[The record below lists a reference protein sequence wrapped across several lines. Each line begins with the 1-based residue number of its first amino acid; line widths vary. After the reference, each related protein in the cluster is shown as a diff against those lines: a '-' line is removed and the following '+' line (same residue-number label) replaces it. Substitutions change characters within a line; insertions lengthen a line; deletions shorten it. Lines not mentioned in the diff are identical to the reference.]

1 MSPFDLPTD
10 ARPGRDQ
17 MVGQDELGNP
27 VYRTM
32 RGTQYTVPE
41 RVSMPAP
48 AMRDRFGMVG
58 EAARGATLGGIFD
71 VVKQLG
77 RGIYEGLE
85 QGVTAPRRALQG
97 QPMTMGDAAATAGMG
112 IVGAAGGAAPAGSL
126 RSGISRT
133 GEPEGIRAFHGS
145 PHDFDRFDMSKIGT
159 GEGNQ
164 AFGHGLYFAESEGV
178 ARSYRDALSEAPGIR
193 GILPEGQVFNDPN
206 IIAAE
211 RLPTPHGVVLEKVF
225 DRFQENA
232 SRQGLSRDAI
242 ANAIDGTE
250 QEIRNRMV
258 QRMRE
263 NPADRQRQIREFGF
277 DRTEKAYSDQLDYAS
292 SLRSRIDEL
301 EPVPGAGRM
310 YEVDIRANPDELLDW
325 DVPLASQPPAVQE
338 RFRSIAPDAPE
349 TAQGNRLLLEAYPPP
364 GQEVPGEFLGETA
377 TRRLREAGIPGI
389 RYLDADSR
397 AVGGTRNLVVFDE
410 NLISIVRKYG
420 IAGAATMLGVTAADV
435 QSALADNM
443 PQSEWESLVVGQ

>member
-17 MVGQDELGNP
+17 MIGQDELGNP

-58 EAARGATLGGIFD
+58 EAVRGATLGGIFD

-126 RSGISRT
+126 RSGISRS
-133 GEPEGIRAFHGS
+133 GDPEGIRAFHGS
-145 PHDFDRFDMSKIGT
+145 PYDFDRFDMSKIGT
-159 GEGNQ
+159 GVG
-164 AFGHGLYFAESEGV
+164 APDAYSKGLYFAESQDVAEHFKRLGASPMIEGSKGRRAGLSDDAYELVYKFTSGGERGTLADV
-178 ARSYRDALSEAPGIR
+178 AARAQADLSARQNQMPASAVREYRRIIDELSARGSEDVRLGSNMYEVNINAKPETFADWDKPISQQSDKVKSALSEFP
-193 GILPEGQVFNDPN
+193 PEKTWKEVYESGQM
-206 IIAAE
+206 
-211 RLPTPHGVVLEKVF
+211 TPSDARAK
-225 DRFQENA
+225 
-232 SRQGLSRDAI
+232 GLSGTTYRAS
-242 ANAIDGTE
+242 DGS
-250 QEIRNRMV
+250 RN
-258 QRMRE
+258 
-263 NPADRQRQIREFGF
+263 
-277 DRTEKAYSDQLDYAS
+277 Y
-292 SLRSRIDEL
+292 
-301 EPVPGAGRM
+301 
-310 YEVDIRANPDELLDW
+310 
-325 DVPLASQPPAVQE
+325 
-338 RFRSIAPDAPE
+338 
-349 TAQGNRLLLEAYPPP
+349 
-364 GQEVPGEFLGETA
+364 
-377 TRRLREAGIPGI
+377 
-389 RYLDADSR
+389 
-397 AVGGTRNLVVFDE
+397 VVFDE